1 MHTKPHLPDVHTAL
15 FLTCPSVAFCA
26 FLLQVYSSTVMACV
40 RARCLGTITKL
51 LAVGSPQQLQEVL
64 ADLPISSFVASLLTS
79 RDLKAQAAA
88 IQMAELL
95 MAKLPQ
101 VFAGFFVKEGVAHAL
116 EQLAATA
123 ADGAAADGLRARSS
137 SELPRA
143 ASGAAAAG
151 VEGRRPSGSGASLPP
166 PSPPLTRSRR
176 SSKAGD
182 QVCLSRQ
189 LSKTC
194 SLLAAASVGCASC
207 CSMFLMT
214 QLNPD
219 LQSWLVAVF
228 RALESH
234 F

>member
-1 MHTKPHLPDVHTAL
+1 
-15 FLTCPSVAFCA
+15 
-26 FLLQVYSSTVMACV
+26 MADV
-40 RARCLGTITKL
+40 RARCLATITKL
-51 LAVGSPQQLQEVL
+51 LAVGSPQQLQVVL
-64 ADLPISSFVASLLTS
+64 AELPISSFVASLLTS

-123 ADGAAADGLRARSS
+123 AEGGAAPDAAAKAGSAGEQARA
-137 SELPRA
+137 
-143 ASGAAAAG
+143 GAAAAA

-182 QVCLSRQ
+182 QVCRQ
-189 LSKTC
+189 
-194 SLLAAASVGCASC
+194 A
-207 CSMFLMT
+207 
-214 QLNPD
+214 
-219 LQSWLVAVF
+219 
-228 RALESH
+228 
-234 F
+234 